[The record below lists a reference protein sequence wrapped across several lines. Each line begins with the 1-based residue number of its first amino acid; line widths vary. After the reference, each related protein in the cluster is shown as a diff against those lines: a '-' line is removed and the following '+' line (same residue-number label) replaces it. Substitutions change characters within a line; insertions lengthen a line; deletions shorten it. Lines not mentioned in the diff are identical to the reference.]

1 MERKTTKSHIQV
13 ELPDGRVTT
22 IKELMRKY
30 DDNKDGKIGRTELG
44 NLLTDCNEGKRP
56 SEEEIEYFHRIADM
70 HDGHADGTLERN
82 DLEYAINCWKA
93 YLQHQSEIDE
103 AFDKYDQDK
112 NGMAGESALY
122 ARARARERA
131 GRRNV
136 IRKILTKMGGAEM
149 RTCRT

>member
-1 MERKTTKSHIQV
+1 MGKQLNEVTDSWRQLAPKQAELDPDPAMERKTTKSHIEV

-70 HDGHADGTLERN
+70 HDGHADGSLEKN

-93 YLQHQSEIDE
+93 YLRHQSEIDE

-112 NGMAGESALY
+112 NGV
-122 ARARARERA
+122 RASER
-131 GRRNV
+131 
-136 IRKILTKMGGAEM
+136 
-149 RTCRT
+149 

>member
-1 MERKTTKSHIQV
+1 MGKQLNEVTDSWRQLAPKQAELDPDPAMERKTTKSHIEV

-82 DLEYAINCWKA
+82 DLKYAINCWKA

-112 NGMAGESALY
+112 NG
-122 ARARARERA
+122 ARASER
-131 GRRNV
+131 
-136 IRKILTKMGGAEM
+136 
-149 RTCRT
+149 